1 MQFITLFTFLFSFSF
16 FFLFFF
22 LDFSPQR
29 YILLYVFFF
38 FFFPQWEVGGL
49 SNFEYMWI
57 QRHSFFVA
65 IGMLRVQKMQENR
78 RKMLLLV
85 LYMK

>member
-29 YILLYVFFF
+29 YILLYVFF